1 MPTNKSMVTP
11 TGTVN
16 LTEDSQSEGY
26 SVDRVNA
33 NTEKIADAVT
43 ALTNTLFS
51 LSVSSATKKASF
63 ITGNCAYLKIG
74 NLVLVVISDVII
86 TGEVPSGTAA
96 YANALFEGL
105 PKIKNSGQT
114 FAISQFSNNR
124 VWRMS
129 AGNNNNKAFIAPHYD
144 SPSVSPAQYYGI
156 FWYVTE

>member
-51 LSVSSATKKASF
+51 LTASYATKKASF

-74 NLVLVVISDVII
+74 NLVLVVISDVVI
-86 TGEVPSGTAA
+86 TGTVPSGASA

-105 PKIKNSGQT
+105 PKIKNRGQT

-124 VWRMS
+124 VWRLS
-129 AGNNNNKAFIAPHYD
+129 TGNNNNKAFFAPHYD
-144 SPSVSPAQYYGI
+144 NPPTSPAQYYGI
-156 FWYVTE
+156 FWYITE